1 MSIKKVWGKL
11 ESSTPSQGIGNTVQG
26 VPPPVIREEN
36 KVARTNLILRALQL
50 FFGTVM
56 LLIAVWM
63 ATFQHKWTGSPSGLT
78 GLLLFLASA
87 SVISSAIF
95 LVVPIIFER
104 SGYRTL
110 KGLTGALSE
119 TRVGLV
125 SNGFFA
131 LLLLFVSAAQ
141 TISAYTS
148 AGCKDPTKDPH
159 AGVVKDKDAF
169 IKSLDGWCRT
179 KRAEAAFCWFL
190 WVAWFLSLMLFLRQW
205 KAERKNGPRIPPIT
219 HSKDNSAFEPID
231 DLDEEDMYDE
241 EAVKSRRYGDGG
253 DGNHTPAPESIPPS
267 DARTGAN
274 PLADIEA
281 RYGMR
286 PSYTDPFADRAAS
299 AAPAPEYTQQS
310 EYTRPSYDYSAY
322 RSSVPGPFADPFAAA
337 HQQHRAGSVPPGPPP
352 LSQGYGQR

>member
-1 MSIKKVWGKL
+1 MPDFMSIKKVWGKL
-11 ESSTPSQGIGNTVQG
+11 ETSTPNQGISNLASVA
-26 VPPPVIREEN
+26 PPPVVREEN
-36 KVARTNLILRALQL
+36 KVARTHLVLRALQL
-50 FFGTVM
+50 FSGVVM

-78 GLLLFLASA
+78 GLLLFLSSA
-87 SVISSAIF
+87 SVLTSAIY

-104 SGYRTL
+104 SGYNTM

-125 SNGFFA
+125 INGFFG
-131 LLLLFVSAAQ
+131 LLLLFVSTAQ

-159 AGVVKDKDAF
+159 AGVVKNKDAF
-169 IKSLDGWCRT
+169 VKALDGWCRT

-205 KAERKNGPRIPPIT
+205 KAERKNGPRIPPFT
-219 HSKDNSAFEPID
+219 HPKDNSAFEPID

-241 EAVKSRRYGDGG
+241 VANKSSRYGDGG
-253 DGNHTPAPESIPPS
+253 DGNHTPAHASVPAS
-267 DARTGAN
+267 DDRRGEN

-286 PSYTDPFADRAAS
+286 PTYTDPFADRPRS
-299 AAPAPEYTQQS
+299 AVPEYSQQS
-310 EYTRPSYDYSAY
+310 DYARQSYDYSAY
-322 RSSVPGPFADPFAAA
+322 RSSVSGGFADPFAAA
-337 HQQHRAGSVPPGPPP
+337 QQ
-352 LSQGYGQR
+352 QRGATPRLPQMNSSLGHC